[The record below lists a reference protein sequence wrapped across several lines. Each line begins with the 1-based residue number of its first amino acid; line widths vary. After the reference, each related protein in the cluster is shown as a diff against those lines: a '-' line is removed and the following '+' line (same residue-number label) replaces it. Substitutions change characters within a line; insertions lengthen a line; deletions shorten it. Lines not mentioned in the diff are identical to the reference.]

1 MTISYVLDLFRE
13 AMTLAIMLAAPV
25 LAVSL
30 IVGLGVSF
38 FQALTQINEMTLT
51 FVPKLLGII
60 VVLALLGSWMA
71 QNMLRF
77 TEKLF
82 TSIAHMAL

>member
-13 AMTLAIMLAAPV
+13 AMTLAIMLSTPV

-30 IVGLGVSF
+30 IVGLAVSF
-38 FQALTQINEMTLT
+38 FQALTQIHEMTLT
-51 FVPKLLGII
+51 FVPKLLGMV
-60 VVLALLGSWMA
+60 VVLALLGSWML

-77 TEKLF
+77 AEKLF
-82 TSIAHMAL
+82 TSLAHFAA